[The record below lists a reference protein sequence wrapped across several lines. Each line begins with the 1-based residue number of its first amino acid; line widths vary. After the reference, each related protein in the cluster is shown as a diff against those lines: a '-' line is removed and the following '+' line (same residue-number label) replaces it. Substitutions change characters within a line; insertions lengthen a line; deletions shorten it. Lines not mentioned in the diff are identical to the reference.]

1 VTAADVDVADDVTG
15 CILAGGRGR
24 RLGGA
29 LKPLLIVDGERIVD
43 RQRRVLAPRVAEL
56 LIAVAGP
63 GPLAELGLPAVI
75 DRHPDAGPLAGVD
88 AALAARAR
96 PWLLVVAGDMP
107 DLRGAV
113 LDLLLAARRADVDAV
128 VPRIGGYPEPLLAL
142 YGLTAAPVIARALAD
157 GRRKSQAILAELRVA
172 WIDEAAVRAV
182 DPDLASLRN
191 VNHAHQVR

>member
-1 VTAADVDVADDVTG
+1 MSGADPDHHSWDVTG

-43 RQRRVLAPRVAEL
+43 RQRRVLAPRVAAL

-63 GPLAELGLPAVI
+63 GPLAELGLPAVF
-75 DRHPDAGPLAGVD
+75 DRTADAGPLAGID

-107 DLRGAV
+107 ELRGAV
-113 LDLLLAARRADVDAV
+113 LDLLLAARRPDVDAV
-128 VPRIGGYPEPLLAL
+128 VPRVGGYPEPLLAL
-142 YGLTAAPVIARALAD
+142 YGQGAAPVIARALTD
-157 GRRKSQAILAELRVA
+157 GRRKTQAILDELRVA
-172 WIDEAAVRAV
+172 WLDEAAIRAV
-182 DPDLASLRN
+182 DPELASLRN
-191 VNHAHQVR
+191 VNQPHQL